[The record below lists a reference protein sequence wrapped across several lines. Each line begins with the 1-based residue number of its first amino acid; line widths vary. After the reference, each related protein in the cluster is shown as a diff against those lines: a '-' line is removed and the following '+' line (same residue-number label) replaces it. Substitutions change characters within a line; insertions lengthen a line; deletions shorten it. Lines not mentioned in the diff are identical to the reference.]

1 MRLQRFTLICFFIFF
16 FLSMCSSGPKESI
29 KLSLNIV
36 SEPHSLDTRRLRTLT
51 DISIA
56 NMIYEGLFRTTKEG
70 LVKALA
76 EDYSIDET
84 ETLYHF
90 KLKKS
95 FWSNGKQIVAQDF
108 IRSYKSL
115 LHSDFPS
122 DYAFLLYY
130 IKGAEKIK
138 KGRQD
143 MDTLGVKA
151 LDETTLEFQLIHP
164 IPFFLE
170 LLALP
175 IFFPTSGSEGVYNG
189 PFCLFNWFHNYQIT
203 LTKNN
208 HYWDKGAVHIDK
220 VELHM
225 CDNETGLQLFEKG
238 QLDLE
243 GSPFGS
249 IPPDSRDVLAKEGKL
264 TTHPILGTQWIRVN
278 TSRDEL
284 SNPIFRKAIATAIH
298 RKDLCEHILFNS
310 QVPSLRICPNSLTK
324 TLYQDGGKEVAK
336 DLLNRC
342 PQTRV
347 FTLTYAA
354 SPLANRIAQAIQSQL
369 DGVGIQIQLERLE
382 PKVFFSRISKKDY
395 DLALGNWIA
404 DVPDP
409 LNFLQ
414 NFRTSDTGTN
424 NTFWE
429 NSEFK
434 DLIDKALFCKGEERI
449 KVLEA
454 AEEILLEASPVIP
467 LYQMSMQ
474 YVKSP
479 RLKGI
484 HITDLGL
491 IDIKGAYFSDED

>member
-1 MRLQRFTLICFFIFF
+1 MRVTRKTLLSLLAF
-16 FLSMCSSGPKESI
+16 FLLAMCSSSPKDSI

-36 SEPHSLDTRRLRTLT
+36 AEPHSLDTRRLRTLT

-56 NMIYEGLFRTTKEG
+56 NMLYEGLFRNSKEG
-70 LVKALA
+70 LTKALA
-76 EDYSIDET
+76 EDYSVDET
-84 ETLYHF
+84 ETIYHF
-90 KLKKS
+90 KLKKT
-95 FWSNGKQIVAQDF
+95 FWSNGKQITAQDF
-108 IRSYKSL
+108 LRAYKSL
-115 LHSDFPS
+115 LHADFPS
-122 DYAFLLYY
+122 DYAFLFYY

-143 MDTLGVKA
+143 METLGIKA
-151 LDETTLEFQLIHP
+151 LDDSTLEFQLIHP

-170 LLALP
+170 ILALP
-175 IFFPTSGSEGVYNG
+175 IFFPMPASEGVFNG

-203 LTKNN
+203 LTKNP
-208 HYWDKGAVHIDK
+208 HYWDKCSVRIDK

-243 GSPFGS
+243 GSPFGT

-264 TTHPILGTQWIRVN
+264 TTHPILATQWIRVN

-284 SNPIFRKAIATAIH
+284 AQPLFRRAIATAIH
-298 RKDLCEHILFNS
+298 RQDLCEHILFNS
-310 QVPSLRICPNSLTK
+310 QTPSLRVCPNTFAK
-324 TLYQDGGKEVAK
+324 IQYQDGGKELAK
-336 DLLNRC
+336 ELLARC
-342 PQTRV
+342 PQTRIL
-347 FTLTYAA
+347 TLSYSS

-369 DGVGIQIQLERLE
+369 DAVGIQIKLERLE
-382 PKVFFSRISKKDY
+382 PKVFFSRVSKKDY

-404 DVPDP
+404 DVPDA

-414 NFRTSDTGTN
+414 NFRTADTGTN

-429 NSEFK
+429 DSQFK
-434 DLIDKALFCKGEERI
+434 DLIDKALFSKGEQRV
-449 KVLEA
+449 KFLEA
-454 AEEILLEASPVIP
+454 AEEILLESSPVIP
-467 LYQMSMQ
+467 LYQISMQ
-474 YVKSP
+474 YVKNP

-484 HITDLGL
+484 HISDLGL

>member
-1 MRLQRFTLICFFIFF
+1 MRIDRHVLFSFIAFF
-16 FLSMCSSGPKESI
+16 FLTMCSSGPKDQI

-36 SEPHSLDTRRLRTLT
+36 AEPHSLDTRRLRTLN
-51 DISIA
+51 DINIA
-56 NMIYEGLFRTTKEG
+56 NMIYEGLFRNTKEG
-70 LVKALA
+70 LIKALA
-76 EDYSIDET
+76 EDYSVDET
-84 ETLYHF
+84 ETLYRF

-95 FWSNGKQIVAQDF
+95 FWSNGKPILAQDF
-108 IRSYKSL
+108 VRAYKSL
-115 LHSDFPS
+115 LHTDFPS
-122 DYAFLLYY
+122 DYAFLFYY
-130 IKGAEKIK
+130 IKGAERIK

-143 MDTLGVKA
+143 MDSLGVKA
-151 LDETTLEFQLIHP
+151 LDDTILEFQLVHP

-175 IFFPTSGSEGVYNG
+175 IFFPMPSGEGVYNG
-189 PFCLFNWFHNYQIT
+189 PFCLYNWFHNYQIT
-203 LTKNN
+203 LTKNL
-208 HYWDKGAVHIDK
+208 HYWDKGSVHIDK

-225 CDNETGLQLFEKG
+225 CDSETGLQLFEKG

-243 GSPFGS
+243 GSPFGA
-249 IPPDSRDVLAKEGKL
+249 IPPDSRDALTHLGKL
-264 TTHPILGTQWIRVN
+264 TTHPILATQWIRVN

-284 SNPIFRKAIATAIH
+284 SEPLFRKAIATAIH

-310 QVPSLRICPNSLTK
+310 QTPALRICPNTFSK
-324 TLYQDGGKEVAK
+324 IQYQDGGKEAAK

-342 PQTRV
+342 PQTRT
-347 FTLTYAA
+347 FTLSYAF

-369 DGVGIQIQLERLE
+369 DAVGIQIQLERLE
-382 PKVFFSRISKKDY
+382 PKVFFSRVSKKDY

-429 NSEFK
+429 DPQFK
-434 DLIDKALFCKGEERI
+434 ELIDKALFSKGEQR
-449 KVLEA
+449 VRLLEA

-467 LYQMSMQ
+467 LYQISMQ
-474 YVKSP
+474 YVKNP
-479 RLKGI
+479 HLKGI
-484 HITDLGL
+484 HISNLGL